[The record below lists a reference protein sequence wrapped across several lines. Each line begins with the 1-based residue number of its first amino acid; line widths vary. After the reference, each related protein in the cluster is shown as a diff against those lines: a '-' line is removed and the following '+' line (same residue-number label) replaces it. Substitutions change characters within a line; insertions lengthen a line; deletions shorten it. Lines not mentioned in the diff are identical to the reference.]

1 MELDHSTREDAYAI
15 LADGQLAL
23 PRSFVLASTER
34 MWWRCGATVMARPVE
49 HCQSLTLITAMKR
62 AKCAEG
68 SAPIGWIFRELYAAI
83 AFKLRAVCHSR
94 PRHARAR
101 AVRVPQLHRGHRGG
115 HRRTGTCI
123 SFFLFLFCGVVDSF
137 FFNRFACSF
146 RRCAP
151 RSSSRADRSTARR

>member
-1 MELDHSTREDAYAI
+1 MTREDAYAI

-34 MWWRCGATVMARPVE
+34 MWWRCGTTVMARPVE

-83 AFKLRAVCHSR
+83 AFKLRA
-94 PRHARAR
+94 RAPCAILALDTR
-101 AVRVPQLHRGHRGG
+101 VHVPSGYPNFIEVTAV
-115 HRRTGTCI
+115 GTVVQV
-123 SFFLFLFCGVVDSF
+123 SFLFIYLFMPF
-137 FFNRFACSF
+137 FFGKMNPHHTFA
-146 RRCAP
+146 
-151 RSSSRADRSTARR
+151 RSPKYKHL